1 MKCFSNKWFWVV
13 MAVVV
18 AFFLILWFTADGKIT
33 NWF

>member
-13 MAVVV
+13 MAGVVV
-18 AFFLILWFTADGKIT
+18 FFLILWFTADGNIM